1 MLAPINLNDKVSAVA
16 YSGSSVSGIDGTVVN
31 YDKQN
36 GKYVDANGNEDP
48 TKRAVIRY
56 TVVDQLGNEA
66 TLDRE
71 VRIVDT
77 TAPVITLNDDGGINF
92 LNIKTGHPFVDPEQ
106 WCVIIMIQ
114 VPRW

>member
-1 MLAPINLNDKVSAVA
+1 MSAVA
-16 YSGSSVSGIDGTVVN
+16 YSGSSVTAIDSTIVN

-36 GKYVDANGNEDP
+36 DKYVDDNGNEDP
-48 TKRAVIRY
+48 SKRLVIRY

-77 TAPVITLNDDGGINF
+77 TPCDYF
-92 LNIKTGHPFVDPEQ
+92 E
-106 WCVIIMIQ
+106 
-114 VPRW
+114 R